1 LHNCLAIRRYR
12 RQIHLQKRNDTMRL
26 DNMRESSNVEDSR
39 GEGGGFGFPGGGNS
53 GFGGG
58 GGGGIGM
65 LLPLLLNTIGFRGV
79 IILAILYF
87 GIKMFTGVDLINIV
101 NGGGGGISMPDVT
114 TSQTLPGTK
123 TSGQQATA
131 NDPQEVVVSKV
142 LASTEDVWTQ
152 IFSQMGK
159 QYTAPKLKLFSQYTQ
174 SGCGTAQSATGPF
187 YCPSDQKVY
196 LDMDFFAQMKN
207 QLGIPGDFPQA
218 YVIAHEV
225 GHHVQKLL
233 GISDQVEEAQQRG
246 SKVDANHLSVKL
258 ELQADCYAGIWTTAA
273 NTAHS
278 FLDNGDIEEALN
290 AASQIGDDRL
300 QKAQGGRVVPD
311 SFTHGTSAQRQKWF
325 KTGLNAKSLNDC
337 DTFSSSNL

>member
-1 LHNCLAIRRYR
+1 
-12 RQIHLQKRNDTMRL
+12 MRL

-39 GEGGGFGFPGGGNS
+39 GEGGFGFPGGGSS

-79 IILAILYF
+79 IILAVLYF
-87 GIKMFTGVDLINIV
+87 GIKIFTGVDLINMV
-101 NGGGGGISMPDVT
+101 NGGGGGITMPSST
-114 TSQTLPGTK
+114 TEQTLPGRTG
-123 TSGQQATA
+123 TSQQAAA

-152 IFSQMGK
+152 IFSQMGR
-159 QYTAPKLKLFSQYTQ
+159 QYTAPKLKLFSNFTQ

-196 LDMDFFAQMKN
+196 LDMAFFQQMRD

-233 GISDQVEEAQQRG
+233 GTSDQVEEAQQR
-246 SKVDANHLSVKL
+246 SSRTDANHLSVKL
-258 ELQADCYAGIWTTAA
+258 ELQADCYAGIWATAA
-273 NTAHS
+273 NAAHN

-311 SFTHGTSAQRQKWF
+311 SFTHGTSAQRMKWF
-325 KTGLNAKSLNDC
+325 KAGINAKSMSDC
-337 DTFSSSNL
+337 DTFNSSNL

>member
-1 LHNCLAIRRYR
+1 
-12 RQIHLQKRNDTMRL
+12 MRL
-26 DNMRESSNVEDSR
+26 DNMRESSNVEDAR
-39 GEGGGFGFPGGGNS
+39 GEGGFGFPGGGS
-53 GFGGG
+53 TSFGGG

-79 IILAILYF
+79 IILAVLYF

-101 NGGGGGISMPDVT
+101 NGGGGGITMPSST
-114 TSQTLPGTK
+114 TAQTLPGR
-123 TSGQQATA
+123 TSTSQQATA
-131 NDPQEVVVSKV
+131 SDPQEVVVSKV

-152 IFSQMGK
+152 IFSQMGR
-159 QYTAPKLKLFSQYTQ
+159 QYTAPKLKLFSNFTQ

-187 YCPSDQKVY
+187 YCPADQKVY
-196 LDMDFFAQMKN
+196 LDMAFFQQMRD

-233 GISDQVEEAQQRG
+233 GTSDQVEEAQQSG

-258 ELQADCYAGIWTTAA
+258 ELQADCYAGIWATAA
-273 NTAHS
+273 NNANH
-278 FLDNGDIEEALN
+278 FLDSGDIEEALN

-311 SFTHGTSAQRQKWF
+311 SFTHGTSAQRMKWF
-325 KTGLNAKSLNDC
+325 KAGINAKSLSDC
-337 DTFSSSNL
+337 DTFNSSNL